1 MHGCEFRSSW
11 DSEYMNMSCCFV
23 VSLLVVVV
31 VSVLV
36 VAVAVAAAAAGAF
49 RFC

>member
-11 DSEYMNMSCCFV
+11 DSEYMNMSYCFV

-31 VSVLV
+31 VV
-36 VAVAVAAAAAGAF
+36 VAAAAAGGAF